1 MGYSSSP
8 FTTKYGGKYERHQD
22 CYHRPH
28 LDEVETQIKNAERG
42 RLDALEESKAH
53 KGAMA
58 SRYDTFKE
66 EAQYLAGGFASRLV
80 ELGKTL
86 GALKSIRDYPLTI
99 TKVYGYA
106 LVEVKN
112 LENGSRSK
120 YFLLPSGG
128 GNTYEVEGE
137 EISVLSVGAPMARA
151 FMGAVPGDAVGIK
164 IQGMTKRFSV
174 ISVT

>member
-1 MGYSSSP
+1 MCHR
-8 FTTKYGGKYERHQD
+8 GGRI
-22 CYHRPH
+22 R
-28 LDEVETQIKNAERG
+28 IKNAERG
-42 RLDALEESKAH
+42 RLGAIEESKKH

-66 EAQYLAGGFASRLV
+66 EAQYLAGGFASQLI

-86 GALKSIRDYPLTI
+86 GALKSIRDYPPTI

-106 LVEVKN
+106 LVEVEN
-112 LENGSRSK
+112 LENGSISK

-128 GNTYEVEGE
+128 GNIYEVEGE

-151 FMGAVPGDAVGIK
+151 FMGAVPGDEVEIK
-164 IQGMTKRFSV
+164 IKETTKRFIIVSV
-174 ISVT
+174 I